1 MPERCAY
8 MFKSYFLKEKYKKL
22 LLTSSVANGVNMI
35 LAVIDSFIAGNNF
48 GENGIAAVTL
58 VAPLYSV
65 ALCVGGMITE
75 GGGLMYARAAGEHDK
90 KRMDELFS
98 ESLIL
103 AAIAGVILLLLS
115 FTCGDLY
122 FRTYSDA
129 PNALAYAKEYY
140 SYYRVIFG
148 IVPIQFYLSRI
159 VFNDGDGKFCMISY
173 FTRVCVSI
181 IVSVTACRAIG
192 IKGIGIGELAGI
204 LASFIPLFLHFAKK
218 VYSHKLVFF
227 LSKKDIPNILKYS
240 VSDALNYLYGGIVT
254 VTLNNVIL
262 ANFGE
267 SYLCI
272 YALVGNLLNVEHFID
287 GIGGAMYPMI
297 ETFMGE
303 KNLAAQKKVLKYSAE
318 AVYLEGAICAAV
330 IGIFAPSIVKL
341 LGVEDPHI
349 VPLCISAVRIVGI
362 PIIGY
367 ALGIYISSYYI
378 LCERIVLAT
387 VLTCLSNAILPV
399 VLCSI
404 AGSRLGING
413 LWYIIGLSPLFSV
426 ILVEVFVL
434 IRYGKKQ
441 FPYIYPD
448 YGNVSKSY
456 EFTLTEENA
465 VSFRDDVEKVLIE
478 NNVEKKRRF
487 KLLLLCEEIPL
498 LIHEKNDKR
507 LLMECSLL
515 IGEKVN
521 LIFRDDGESFDL
533 TDEDM
538 DITSLRSY
546 ILSRIMSFSRENVS
560 MLTTSYNRN
569 IIYTLDE

>member
-1 MPERCAY
+1 
-8 MFKSYFLKEKYKKL
+8 MFKTGFLKEKYKKL
-22 LLTSSVANGVNMI
+22 LFTSSVANGVNMI
-35 LAVIDSFIAGNNF
+35 LAVIDSFIAGRYL
-48 GENGIAAVTL
+48 GESGISAITL

-65 ALCVGGMITE
+65 TLCVGGMITE

-90 KRMDELFS
+90 KRMDEIFC
-98 ESLIL
+98 EGLIL
-103 AAIAGVILLLLS
+103 AAIAGIIMFLLS
-115 FTCGDLY
+115 VTCGDFY

-140 SYYRVIFG
+140 SYYRILFG
-148 IVPIQFYLSRI
+148 IVPIQFFLSRI
-159 VFNDGDGKFCMISY
+159 VFNDGDGKMCMISY
-173 FTRVCVSI
+173 FTRVGISILVSTI
-181 IVSVTACRAIG
+181 ACGKMG
-192 IKGIGIGELAGI
+192 IRGIGIGELTGI
-204 LASFIPLFLHFAKK
+204 LASFVPLFLHFAKK
-218 VYSHKLVFF
+218 AYSHKLVLF
-227 LSKKDIPNILKYS
+227 LSGKDIPNILKYS
-240 VSDALNYLYGGIVT
+240 VSDALTYLYGGIVT
-254 VTLNNVIL
+254 VTLNNIIL
-262 ANFGE
+262 SNFGE

-303 KNLAAQKKVLKYSAE
+303 RNLAAQKKVLKYSAG
-318 AVYLEGAICAAV
+318 AVYIEGVVCAVA
-330 IGIFAPSIVKL
+330 IGIFAPSIVRL
-341 LGVEDPHI
+341 LGVTDPVI
-349 VPLCISAVRIVGI
+349 FPLCVSAVRIVGI

-367 ALGIYISSYYI
+367 ALGIYFSSYYI

-387 VLTCLSNAILPV
+387 VLTCLSNAVLPV
-399 VLCSI
+399 ALCSI

-426 ILVEVFVL
+426 IMIGLFVL
-434 IRYGKKQ
+434 IKYGKKQ

-456 EFTLTEENA
+456 EFNLTEEN
-465 VSFRDDVEKVLIE
+465 VISFRDDVEKVLIE
-478 NNVEKKRRF
+478 NNVDKKRRF

-498 LIHEKNDKR
+498 LIHERNEKR
-507 LLMECSLL
+507 LLMECSVL
-515 IGEKVN
+515 IEDKVN
-521 LIFRDDGESFDL
+521 LIFRDDGDSFDL